1 MVADPSSTTLTHAVG
16 VGVVDA
22 SSARRTSLSVSWG
35 AALMDCKSSKSTGS
49 SETEVTIVLID
60 EVTMIARYDSEREE
74 GRGKGDG

>member
-16 VGVVDA
+16 VGVPVVDA

-35 AALMDCKSSKSTGS
+35 AALMDCKSSKNTGS

-60 EVTMIARYDSEREE
+60 EVTMIARYDSEKEE
-74 GRGKGDG
+74 GKG